1 MILYRVSNHADL
13 TGKGG
18 ELADGRWHTRQ
29 LGRRIVYL
37 SDHPALCLLEILV
50 HISERDWLPDWY
62 QLLSVD
68 VPEHTIER
76 LEPEAL
82 SEGWQNDLTITHQ
95 IGNSWLASKRSGL
108 LVPSVI
114 VPASMN
120 CIINPLAPGIKA
132 LDVQVLGRFPIDKRL
147 KRVQSDD
154 VQRVQ

>member
-1 MILYRVSNHADL
+1 LYRVSNHADL

-50 HISERDWLPDWY
+50 PISERDWLPDWY
-62 QLLSVD
+62 QLLSAN
-68 VPEHTIER
+68 VPDHLIER
-76 LEPEAL
+76 LEPETL
-82 SEGWQNDLTITHQ
+82 SEGWQNDPTITQQ
-95 IGNSWLASKRSGL
+95 IGNSWLASEKSGL

-132 LDVQVLGRFPIDKRL
+132 LDVQVVGRFPFDKRL